1 MGKSPGIWRCPK
13 RWDELGQSTRTIKL
27 SQNFLIQLCL
37 QFCAV
42 YSVLN
47 LIHAVE
53 AKLHLHFLASLA
65 ISTARLT
72 GRLTPLRLYFL
83 CVRNIHSFKQL
94 INSEGFGK
102 SKKAAIQH
110 PKELT
115 PVHDTLCLLPA
126 LGAMTVTAAACKWS
140 FTFKEL
146 QTQTTLLQANR
157 QRRILSLTSRQEA
170 NHDVLCGAS
179 AGSKH
184 TPESCTSSSR
194 IFTVSPLLC
203 TALRRST
210 MARARLL
217 HVVAHPA
224 LTSLLISMNL
234 TSLIDLLERSYTNHR
249 PGCRSMLFASGT
261 MVFTYT
267 KKRSVMKMFI
277 FRIHRYLRWFCARQT
292 TVNTSAFCYGVTRHW
307 KYQHFGLQHAKK
319 NVNSGVCWIAIQKAL
334 GYIGAV

>member
-13 RWDELGQSTRTIKL
+13 RWDELGQNARTIKL

-42 YSVLN
+42 YSALN
-47 LIHAVE
+47 LIHE

-83 CVRNIHSFKQL
+83 CVCNIHSL
-94 INSEGFGK
+94 RAND
-102 SKKAAIQH
+102 AAIQH

-115 PVHDTLCLLPA
+115 PVHDTLCPLPA

-140 FTFKEL
+140 FTFKEIK
-146 QTQTTLLQANR
+146 TQTTLLQANR

-194 IFTVSPLLC
+194 IFTASPLLC
-203 TALRRST
+203 TALSRST

-234 TSLIDLLERSYTNHR
+234 KSLIDLLERSYFHTQIIDQGVEACFLH
-249 PGCRSMLFASGT
+249 LE
-261 MVFTYT
+261 
-267 KKRSVMKMFI
+267 
-277 FRIHRYLRWFCARQT
+277 RWCLHTQKNGRLWKCLYSEFNAIYVDFVHAMRQT
-292 TVNTSAFCYGVTRHW
+292 TVNTSAFCYGVTRRC
-307 KYQHFGLQHAKK
+307 KYQHFGQQHAKDI
-319 NVNSGVCWIAIQKAL
+319 VNSGVCWIAIQKAL